1 MVGGIIE
8 ENYVKLTRL
17 MDGPTAEIPP
27 AKPPLSCWADAY
39 GTVESAHLPADVGAH
54 AHRYAGILRE
64 AQRALRGRFS

>member
-1 MVGGIIE
+1 M
-8 ENYVKLTRL
+8 
-17 MDGPTAEIPP
+17 
-27 AKPPLSCWADAY
+27 LSCWADAY